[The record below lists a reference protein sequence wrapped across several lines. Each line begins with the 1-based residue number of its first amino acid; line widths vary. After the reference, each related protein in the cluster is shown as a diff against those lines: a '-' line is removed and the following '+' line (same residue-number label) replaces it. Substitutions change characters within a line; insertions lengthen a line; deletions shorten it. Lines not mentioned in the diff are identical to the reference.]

1 MKTLLS
7 IALSTAVL
15 FSACANHKKTAL
27 QSTQVQMEL
36 KGMLRKQGIT
46 TYQYGTHVLT
56 QDSTTYAL
64 KSTAVNLDKYIN
76 QTVTITGDLVKGY
89 PLSGGP
95 LYIDVKSVK

>member
-7 IALSTAVL
+7 IALLTAVL
-15 FSACANHKKTAL
+15 LGACTNRKKTAL
-27 QSTQVQMEL
+27 QPTQIQMEL
-36 KGMLRKQGIT
+36 KGVLSKQGIT

-56 QDSTTYAL
+56 QDSTIYAL

-95 LYIDVKSVK
+95 LYIEVKSVK